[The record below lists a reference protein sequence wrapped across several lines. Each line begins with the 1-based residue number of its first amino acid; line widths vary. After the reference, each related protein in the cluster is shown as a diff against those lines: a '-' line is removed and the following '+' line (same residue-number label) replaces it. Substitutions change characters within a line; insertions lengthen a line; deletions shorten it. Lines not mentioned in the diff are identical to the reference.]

1 MVRQRERR
9 SQANSDSNKADK
21 GTNSSSSNGS
31 STSTSKSSESVN
43 LFHYWKQF
51 VVVVVLSV
59 AVCFGYMGYLETRIN
74 TPFDD
79 RKVVSQSGLDVP
91 ELFWGSYRPGAY
103 FGLKTRDP
111 TSLVTGLMWYFPL
124 RLKPGGD
131 GISSYSILN
140 GELYAILQALKHI
153 SNAQTKHSLI
163 ISDSLNSLRLIQ
175 QTFTKNPI
183 VILIKEIL
191 HSLHQTDSKIVFLWV
206 PSHSGIEGNEN
217 ADRWAYTAAQL
228 PTLAEQSIPAADTKQ
243 LLKSMTLNLWSEKWK
258 TSTSKLRD
266 VKEDTGPWNP
276 HTTNRSNQ
284 VILSRLR
291 SGPENKLVENTIL
304 SIKQKIFLAVS
315 KNKKQLIQLL
325 CAELNKSGYR
335 TKVADEDA
343 DVLIVQT
350 ALHEHT
356 YETNKTIVII
366 GVLSHESFL
375 STTAPGLHLLKETV
389 ISSLR
394 LAQDN
399 PKSPRKIVLGGQLQ
413 AFNGDQKIDPNLVA
427 IQLTGKVPFTIDI
440 SYESGFNTQESLNGN
455 AYTEELEKY
464 RSKFVDKFEKTF
476 KLKQKGYQ
484 PREIKFAEA
493 ALSNMIGGIGYFYGS
508 SRVQSDYIKEPVYY
522 WRAPLYTAVPSRS
535 FFPRGFLWDE
545 GFHGFLISKWS
556 LDMELDIMSHW
567 FDLMNVEG
575 WIPREQILGIE
586 ALAKVPSEFVVQ
598 KNTNANPPT
607 FFLTLESILDRYDNE
622 LNGER
627 FKMLERLYPRL
638 QAWFAWFNT
647 TQKGTVPGSYRWRG
661 RDATSKR
668 ELNPKTLTSGLDD
681 YPRASHPTDDERHI
695 DLYCWMAIAAKTMA
709 RLAKL
714 LGNDGYKYEQTAQY
728 LLNNELMDRLHWSDH
743 AEVYA
748 DYGLHTDAVKLQK
761 PKPLTRNQNQ
771 NLEMQRVV
779 MKKPEYRLVDS
790 TYGYVSLFPFMLQIL
805 DPKSPKLEKT
815 LEVLIPRLL
824 TPYGLQSLSKDSP
837 LYGKRNTE
845 HDPPYWRG
853 QVWIPINYL
862 ATKALHHYSKVDG
875 PYKELAKEKYQT
887 LRSALIKNV
896 IDQYYKTG
904 YIWEHYNEKTGEGG
918 GARPFNGWSALVVLL
933 LGEEY

>member
-51 VVVVVLSV
+51 VVILVLSV

-79 RKVVSQSGLDVP
+79 RKVVSHSGLDVP
-91 ELFWGSYRPGAY
+91 DLFWGSYRPGAY

-131 GISSYSILN
+131 GIRHWCEQGDNLEKYGWLQHDGYNFGIQEIIDGPFNITTSFVKKPGGNHGGEWSARVEVNYKKNNPNVSKEEVSLLWYVALDEETKGSIQPTNL
-140 GELYAILQALKHI
+140 A
-153 SNAQTKHSLI
+153 TKI
-163 ISDSLNSLRLIQ
+163 
-175 QTFTKNPI
+175 T
-183 VILIKEIL
+183 
-191 HSLHQTDSKIVFLWV
+191 
-206 PSHSGIEGNEN
+206 GIRGK
-217 ADRWAYTAAQL
+217 TA
-228 PTLAEQSIPAADTKQ
+228 TLGDFRI
-243 LLKSMTLNLWSEKWK
+243 
-258 TSTSKLRD
+258 
-266 VKEDTGPWNP
+266 
-276 HTTNRSNQ
+276 
-284 VILSRLR
+284 
-291 SGPENKLVENTIL
+291 KLVNT
-304 SIKQKIFLAVS
+304 S
-315 KNKKQLIQLL
+315 
-325 CAELNKSGYR
+325 
-335 TKVADEDA
+335 
-343 DVLIVQT
+343 
-350 ALHEHT
+350 
-356 YETNKTIVII
+356 

-455 AYTEELEKY
+455 AYTEVLETY
-464 RSKFVDKFEKTF
+464 RRKFLEKFEKTF

-484 PREIKFAEA
+484 PREIKFAQA

-607 FFLTLESILDRYDNE
+607 FFLTLESILDIYDNE

-627 FKMLERLYPRL
+627 FKLLERLYPRL

-647 TQKGTVPGSYRWRG
+647 TQKGTIPGSYRWRG

-714 LGNDGYKYEQTAQY
+714 LGNDGYKYEQTAKY

-790 TYGYVSLFPFMLQIL
+790 TYGYVSLFPFMLQVL

-853 QVWIPINYL
+853 QIWIPINYL
-862 ATKALHHYSKVDG
+862 ATKALHHYSKVNG
-875 PYKELAKEKYQT
+875 PYQELAKEKYET